1 MAALAAPAREKR
13 ESILTPKMAA
23 LKIAKASKLPKVAL
37 LVVDSDKRGGLP
49 KAALAAS
56 AGPRSLRAARID
68 YKTLAGLK

>member
-23 LKIAKASKLPKVAL
+23 LKIAKASKLSKAA
-37 LVVDSDKRGGLP
+37 LVVVDTNKRGGLP
-49 KAALAAS
+49 KAALAAP
-56 AGPRSLRAARID
+56 ARPRSQRAERVN